1 MSDIPVKRN
10 HMEIPWH
17 NYVST
22 RSSQPITEASLSE
35 KASLIGRT
43 GMMLLS
49 CGTGAWRVRS
59 SMNTLS
65 EALGITCSA
74 DIGLMSISYTCFD
87 GESSFSHS
95 LSLTTTGVNTSRLNR
110 LEHFVSDFPVEGVHM
125 SGEALHSQLDE
136 IERIHGLYSPAA
148 LGLASALACGAFTF
162 LLGGGPLEMILAFA
176 GAGIGNAIRC
186 KLGKHHFTLFM
197 CIAVSVSSACLV
209 YAGFLKLAEL
219 LFHISVQHEAG
230 YICAMLF
237 IIPGFPF
244 ITSGIDLAQL
254 DMRSGLER
262 LAYAIIVVMV
272 ATVSA

>member
-10 HMEIPWH
+10 HMKIPWH
-17 NYVST
+17 NYVSA
-22 RSSQPITEASLSE
+22 RNSQPITEASLSE

-87 GESSFSHS
+87 GESSFSHA

-110 LEHFVSDFPVEGVHM
+110 LEHFVSDFPAEGIHM

-136 IERIHGLYSPAA
+136 IERIHGSLFPCSPGTGFCTGLWCIYFSSGRWPAGNDPGFCRRRHRKTPSAA
-148 LGLASALACGAFTF
+148 SLASIILLCLCALQF
-162 LLGGGPLEMILAFA
+162 L
-176 GAGIGNAIRC
+176 
-186 KLGKHHFTLFM
+186 
-197 CIAVSVSSACLV
+197 
-209 YAGFLKLAEL
+209 
-219 LFHISVQHEAG
+219 
-230 YICAMLF
+230 
-237 IIPGFPF
+237 FPQPVLYMQA
-244 ITSGIDLAQL
+244 S
-254 DMRSGLER
+254 
-262 LAYAIIVVMV
+262 
-272 ATVSA
+272 

>member
-1 MSDIPVKRN
+1 MSDIPVKHN

-22 RSSQPITEASLSE
+22 RNSQPITEASLSE

-87 GESSFSHS
+87 GESSFSHA

-110 LEHFVSDFPVEGVHM
+110 LEHFVSDFPAEGIHM

-148 LGLASALACGAFTF
+148 LGLASALACV
-162 LLGGGPLEMILAFA
+162 
-176 GAGIGNAIRC
+176 
-186 KLGKHHFTLFM
+186 H
-197 CIAVSVSSACLV
+197 
-209 YAGFLKLAEL
+209 L
-219 LFHISVQHEAG
+219 LFFWA
-230 YICAMLF
+230 
-237 IIPGFPF
+237 
-244 ITSGIDLAQL
+244 
-254 DMRSGLER
+254 
-262 LAYAIIVVMV
+262 V
-272 ATVSA
+272 ARWK